1 MSNNES
7 SPDDGPPGVFGTLI
21 LQEPQSG
28 EADGQWQLAEPFFYE
43 ARRCFAG
50 CDKADCLLAASRPAS
65 DPDGLC
71 RLVIAKG
78 TRTDLASIPRSAEW
92 LFRRYGVYTDA
103 AVIHDYLC
111 DDRFPGDQR
120 FYADWTFR
128 NLMTRDLK
136 VFPPRAWV
144 MWAAVSIATLKERRL
159 GALIAL
165 AILQIGIWC
174 VGFAL
179 IVTLRWWGLA
189 LIAGLC
195 PLWFW
200 AATRLAKKPSWW
212 RAMVALPAI
221 VTPMTPIIAIMAGLA
236 VTLFM
241 IKLIETR
248 ASKWFGGAAPAPART
263 STRGSGPSATPAAP
277 AAPAPA
283 PAAPAP
289 AKAPEPKGR
298 YRVDP

>member
-1 MSNNES
+1 
-7 SPDDGPPGVFGTLI
+7 
-21 LQEPQSG
+21 
-28 EADGQWQLAEPFFYE
+28 
-43 ARRCFAG
+43 
-50 CDKADCLLAASRPAS
+50 
-65 DPDGLC
+65 
-71 RLVIAKG
+71 
-78 TRTDLASIPRSAEW
+78 
-92 LFRRYGVYTDA
+92 
-103 AVIHDYLC
+103 
-111 DDRFPGDQR
+111 
-120 FYADWTFR
+120 
-128 NLMTRDLK
+128 MTRDLK

-179 IVTLRWWGLA
+179 IVTLRWGGLA

-236 VTLFM
+236 VTLFI
-241 IKLIETR
+241 IKMIETR

-277 AAPAPA
+277 TPA
-283 PAAPAP
+283 PAAPPP
-289 AKAPEPKGR
+289 AAPEPKGR